1 MELINGN
8 TFWPSTFTPHFSYPA
23 LEGEISCDCLIIG
36 GGMGGALSAKLLTE
50 RGLSTVVIDKRE
62 IGHGSSMANTG
73 LLQYSN
79 DKTLTSCIHTFGEQL
94 GVRFYELCRT
104 AMKQLEETA
113 SSLDLDPWY
122 IPRNSL
128 YCASR
133 EEDMDLL
140 EEEYHTLKTYG
151 FGVELWNRDKI
162 RAHFPFSR
170 SMALYTQGDAEVNP
184 YRLVHGLL
192 QSASKEGAQVYE
204 RTEMIHC
211 DYGEEGI
218 LCYTPNGTIRA
229 KQVIFSTGYET
240 QEIKNDRGAYLKSTY
255 AIATKPLRDLSS
267 WYNHSLIWETAR
279 PYLYM
284 RTTPDGRIIAGG
296 LDEEIPRED
305 QRAIRAEHRGEELLK
320 KVSDYFPLPD
330 LKIDYAW
337 EAVFGS
343 THDGLPLIGPHP
355 EYPNCYFI
363 EGYGGN
369 GTVYSMIGASIL
381 ADVIT
386 GSHNE
391 DMELFSLTRT
401 TKPSPV

>member
-94 GVRFYELCRT
+94 GVRFYELCRN

-211 DYGEEGI
+211 DYDEEGI

>member
-8 TFWPSTFTPHFSYPA
+8 TFWPSTFTSPYSYPV
-23 LEGEISCDCLIIG
+23 LEDEISCDCLIIG

-50 RGLSTVVIDKRE
+50 RGLHTVVIDKRE

-79 DKTLTSCIHTFGEQL
+79 DKTLTSCIHTFGEQR

-128 YCASR
+128 YCASL
-133 EEDMDLL
+133 EEDVALL
-140 EEEYHTLKTYG
+140 EEEYHTLKTHG
-151 FGVELWNRDKI
+151 FDVELWNREKI
-162 RAHFPFSR
+162 SASFPFSKP
-170 SMALYTQGDAEVNP
+170 MALYTKGDAEVNP

-211 DYGEEGI
+211 EYGGEGV
-218 LCYTPNGTIRA
+218 LCYTPNRTIRA

-255 AIATKPLRDLSS
+255 AIATKPLKDLSS
-267 WYNHSLIWETAR
+267 WYNRSLIWETAR

-305 QRAIRAEHRGEELLK
+305 QRAIRAEHRAEDLLK
-320 KVSDYFPLPD
+320 KVANYFPLPD
-330 LKIDYAW
+330 LEIDYAW

-369 GTVYSMIGASIL
+369 GTVYSMIAASIL